1 MTNFIR
7 FIKSGN
13 KFENFFLWSNVF
25 PPCLSNQKKKE
36 NSKIQQRFLMEKII
50 LQYIYISFKPR
61 LTRPTKRF
69 NFYSRNPGSSNPFS
83 GGKRWPVSGLARE
96 NFQRTVCALL
106 HVVAHVARIKLA
118 DVQLEFFTS
127 ARCRWKDI
135 G

>member
-1 MTNFIR
+1 MIKCICFAFIE
-7 FIKSGN
+7 S
-13 KFENFFLWSNVF
+13 
-25 PPCLSNQKKKE
+25 KKE
-36 NSKIQQRFLMEKII
+36 RKFKDSTEISYGKNHFAI
-50 LQYIYISFKPR
+50 YIYISFKPR

-127 ARCRWKDI
+127 ARCR
-135 G
+135 

>member
-1 MTNFIR
+1 MEINSRI
-7 FIKSGN
+7 
-13 KFENFFLWSNVF
+13 FFSDQMYFHLVSR
-25 PPCLSNQKKKE
+25 LSNQKKKE

-127 ARCRWKDI
+127 ARCR
-135 G
+135 